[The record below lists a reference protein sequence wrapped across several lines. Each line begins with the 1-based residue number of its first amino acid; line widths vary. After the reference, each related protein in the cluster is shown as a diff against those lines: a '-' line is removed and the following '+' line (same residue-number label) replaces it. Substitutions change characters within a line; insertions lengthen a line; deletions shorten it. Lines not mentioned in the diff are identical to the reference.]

1 MTMPDPIGVSGPGAL
16 SQRTD
21 KQPMSA
27 PTGMPYGDRGQLLD
41 MQRAAP
47 MAASGPPTPP
57 PTEIHAPSQRPT
69 EPVTAGAASG
79 PGPGPEALTPG
90 QAANFGA
97 PFSAGPISQAIARAA
112 SIDTSGTLAAL
123 LSVAQQKGL

>member
-1 MTMPDPIGVSGPGAL
+1 MPVAGPGAL

-21 KQPMSA
+21 KQPLSA
-27 PTGMPYGDRGQLLD
+27 PTGMPYGERGQLID

-47 MAASGPPTPP
+47 MAAAPPSTPP
-57 PTEIHAPSQRPT
+57 PVELHQPSQRPS

-79 PGPGPEALTPG
+79 AGPGPEALAPG
-90 QAANFGA
+90 QAANFGM

-112 SIDTSGTLAAL
+112 ALDTSGTLAAL